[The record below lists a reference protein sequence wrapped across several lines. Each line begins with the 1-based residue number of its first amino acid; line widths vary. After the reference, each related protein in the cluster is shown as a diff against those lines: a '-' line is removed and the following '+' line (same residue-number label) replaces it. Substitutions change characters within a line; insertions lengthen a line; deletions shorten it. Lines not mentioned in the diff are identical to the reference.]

1 MKRRDFMKGAA
12 ALTAT
17 AGTGS
22 LSSPLAHADIPALNA
37 TVRRLTG
44 DAPLS
49 AGRVK
54 LDLPVLADNGNSV
67 PLQFSLTAPPGRMIA
82 GFEIIAPENPNPV
95 VLRLKLRTAL
105 SRYQFSTRIRLA
117 MSQEIWVVSLLDDG
131 SQLGRSLHT
140 VVTDTACFDET

>member
-1 MKRRDFMKGAA
+1 MTFLPIHRDRRARLLQLGALALFGIKTAA
-12 ALTAT
+12 AAT
-17 AGTGS
+17 THS
-22 LSSPLAHADIPALNA
+22 LAELRGRGLANEGVL
-37 TVRRLTG
+37 
-44 DAPLS
+44 
-49 AGRVK
+49 
-54 LDLPVLADNGNSV
+54 LDLPPLSDNGNSV

-95 VLRLKLRTAL
+95 VLRLKLHTAL

-131 SQLGRSLHT
+131 SQRGSSLHT

>member
-1 MKRRDFMKGAA
+1 MTFLPTHRGRRARLLQLGAL
-12 ALTAT
+12 ALFGLKTAT
-17 AGTGS
+17 AATNNS
-22 LSSPLAHADIPALNA
+22 LSELRSRGLPSEGVL
-37 TVRRLTG
+37 
-44 DAPLS
+44 
-49 AGRVK
+49 
-54 LDLPVLADNGNSV
+54 LDLPPLSDNGNSV

-131 SQLGRSLHT
+131 SQRGRSLHT